1 MDIEIGEMENVIH
14 VTDKQA
20 LLDPKILDRIVAE
33 VMSRVKESQAQDKR
47 ANMDRDYKQSVTGGH

>member
-1 MDIEIGEMENVIH
+1 MDVEIGEMENVIH

-20 LLDPKILDRIVAE
+20 LLDPKILDRIVVE

-47 ANMDRDYKQSVTGGH
+47 ANMDRDYKKSVTGGH